1 MGSFFDN
8 TRNWGL
14 TIAVIGVVGLAF
26 LIVSM
31 TDGVTSLEIV
41 RVFTGLFYVAF
52 GVLIAKRIC
61 PEFMTRLFP
70 MGMESKFGCL
80 IAHSFMVGLVTVVI
94 GLYNIV
100 DGIILGIIMV
110 LLGLALMGT
119 GHIAAM
125 PKKTKL
131 DKIMWPAM
139 LAIFFILMVYEIVL
153 FFDLQYY
160 GLEGMIAVAGYIRVG
175 AEILMVLIAFIYL
188 LDPEVRTK
196 F

>member
-14 TIAVIGVVGLAF
+14 TIAAIGVVGLAF

-52 GVLIAKRIC
+52 GILIARRAC
-61 PEFMTRLFP
+61 PGFMTRLFP

-80 IAHSFMVGLVTVVI
+80 IAHSFMVGLVTVVV
-94 GLYNIV
+94 GLYNVIE
-100 DGIILGIIMV
+100 GAYAAAILI

-119 GHIAAM
+119 GHISAM
-125 PKKTKL
+125 PKRTKL

-139 LAIFFILMVYEIVL
+139 LAIYFILMVYEIVL
-153 FFDLQYY
+153 YFDLQNYY
-160 GLEGMIAVAGYIRVG
+160 MDSFILASTYVRTGL
-175 AEILMVLIAFIYL
+175 EILMVLISFIYL